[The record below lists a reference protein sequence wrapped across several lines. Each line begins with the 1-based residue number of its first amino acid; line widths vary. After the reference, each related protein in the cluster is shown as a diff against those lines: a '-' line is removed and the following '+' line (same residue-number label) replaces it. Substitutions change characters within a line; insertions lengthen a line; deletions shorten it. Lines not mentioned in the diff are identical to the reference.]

1 VLVRVSSGVE
11 TLFFILI
18 GIVTI
23 YELSPSRVPIAL
35 LIPYTDGVDGT
46 PHHAMLTFSHGNSK
60 LSKDTL
66 IFSLPAGKT
75 CPGAM
80 FCKSFAV
87 VDNNGKRKIVDG
99 PHTEFRC
106 FAASSEVQYD
116 AVFNNRANNLRL
128 IVDALQNGTV
138 PGYSVGAADLIH
150 DSIIQHRTKNTKLV
164 RIHESGDFFSG
175 AYLDAWI
182 TVAQRNPDLKFYCY
196 SKSLQLFLNFKLP
209 TNFYLTASY
218 GGKFDYLIDEGY
230 FPRYS
235 KVVMN
240 DDDAARLG
248 LEVDHDDSHC
258 FGNKPFALLVH
269 GTQIAGSEWGKAIR
283 ERRKNKK
290 FSGYSNKKTV
300 TV

>member
-1 VLVRVSSGVE
+1 
-11 TLFFILI
+11 
-18 GIVTI
+18 
-23 YELSPSRVPIAL
+23 
-35 LIPYTDGVDGT
+35 
-46 PHHAMLTFSHGNSK
+46 MLNFSKGNGK

-66 IFSLPAGKT
+66 IFNLPAGKT

-87 VDNNGKRKIVDG
+87 VDDNGKRKIQDG

-116 AVFNNRANNLRL
+116 AVFENRASNLQM
-128 IVDALQNGTV
+128 IVDAIKHGI
-138 PGYSVGAADLIH
+138 AADLINN
-150 DSIIQHRTKNTKLV
+150 SIQFHRTRNTKKV

-182 TVAQRNPDLKFYCY
+182 EVAHRNPDLQFYCY
-196 SKSLQLFLNFKLP
+196 SKSLQLFLNFKMP
-209 TNFYLTASY
+209 ANFFMTASY

-240 DDDAARLG
+240 DADAEALG

-258 FGNKPFALLVH
+258 FGDKPFALLVH
-269 GTQIAGSEWGKAIR
+269 GTQPKGSTWGAAIR
-283 ERRKNKK
+283 ERRKNKQ
-290 FSGYSNKKTV
+290 FSGYSKKNTV